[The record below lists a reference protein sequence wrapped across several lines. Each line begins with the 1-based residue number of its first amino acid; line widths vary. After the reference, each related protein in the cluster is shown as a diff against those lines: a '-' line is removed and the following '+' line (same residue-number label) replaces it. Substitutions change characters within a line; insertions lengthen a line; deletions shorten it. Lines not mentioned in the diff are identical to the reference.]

1 MVNNYPEYAAGV
13 NFKKTD
19 SNGVRHFY
27 SAQVVAD
34 PSDETIESK
43 LIKDGVVISEGGP
56 TVEALN
62 VTENGTYSEEG
73 KAYSPV
79 VVNVAG
85 GSSDFSTAEVTF
97 SNTTDTTLVQNGIA
111 VLNFMGE
118 EGMAMEFP
126 ILTTD
131 PITVDVVLF
140 KGSQIIFA
148 PTDDVTIAVTGD
160 ITENEGEIVVTGD
173 GTISYTTK

>member
-1 MVNNYPEYAAGV
+1 M
-13 NFKKTD
+13 
-19 SNGVRHFY
+19 
-27 SAQVVAD
+27 
-34 PSDETIESK
+34 
-43 LIKDGVVISEGGP
+43 
-56 TVEALN
+56 
-62 VTENGTYSEEG
+62 
-73 KAYSPV
+73 
-79 VVNVAG
+79 
-85 GSSDFSTAEVTF
+85 TF